1 MIKKKLT
8 ESMEFI
14 LTVEPNTNIITDNMM
29 AEWGGISY
37 PQLSVLLVHLKYLY
51 ALHQN
56 HHWTTM
62 GDPFYGD
69 HQLFQRLYGA
79 AVEEIDGLAEKA
91 IGLGS
96 TANVDLGLQTSQ
108 VLKLVSGS
116 GGASM
121 IPKSSDLARK
131 SLMAE
136 MNFLKV
142 IDVMISSL
150 EECGLMTNGLSNML
164 QGIADTH
171 EGHIYL
177 LKQRISK
184 PLV

>member
-1 MIKKKLT
+1 MKKKNIS
-8 ESMEFI
+8 ESVGVIF
-14 LTVEPNTNIITDNMM
+14 TVEPNLNIVADNMV
-29 AEWGGISY
+29 AEWGGIPY

-51 ALHQN
+51 VLHQN
-56 HHWTTM
+56 HHWTTA

-69 HQLFQRLYGA
+69 HQLFQRLYNA
-79 AVEEIDGLAEKA
+79 TVEEIDNLAEKA

-96 TANVDLGLQTSQ
+96 TANVDLSLQTSQ
-108 VLKLVSGS
+108 MLRLISGF

-121 IPKSSDLARK
+121 IPQSSDLARK

-142 IDVMISSL
+142 IDAMMSSL
-150 EECGLMTNGLSNML
+150 EEFGLMTNGLSNML